1 MVGAG
6 PAGTM
11 AAHMLAK
18 EGLEVLVLEASG
30 RIGGRVL
37 IDDVSCR
44 NMIQEITVWEPHYK
58 RLAIWDQNILD
69 NEVRGDKEQQAKN
82 NELVKRRFES
92 NDYINKNHMKP
103 ILGRGVYF
111 RS

>member
-37 IDDVSCR
+37 SHRCVSSLCMF
-44 NMIQEITVWEPHYK
+44 N
-58 RLAIWDQNILD
+58 
-69 NEVRGDKEQQAKN
+69 
-82 NELVKRRFES
+82 
-92 NDYINKNHMKP
+92 
-103 ILGRGVYF
+103 
-111 RS
+111 